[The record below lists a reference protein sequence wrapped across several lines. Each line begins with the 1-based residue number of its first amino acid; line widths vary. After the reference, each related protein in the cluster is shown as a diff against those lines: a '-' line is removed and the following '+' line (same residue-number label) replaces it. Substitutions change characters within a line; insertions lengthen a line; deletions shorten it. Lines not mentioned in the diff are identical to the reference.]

1 MLLITTNQMKKYLYT
16 ANIKGMHMEC
26 TNIPQ
31 LAKAINDA
39 YDFPIVTPNKLYNYF
54 IRPHVTKTDKL
65 HSLHLERHLAATSES
80 GVPDHNPASS

>member
-1 MLLITTNQMKKYLYT
+1 
-16 ANIKGMHMEC
+16 MEC

-39 YDFPIVTPNKLYNYF
+39 YDFPIVTSNKLYNYF

-65 HSLHLERHLAATSES
+65 QSLHLERRLAATSES